1 MFFSSQSHQDQ
12 RWNFI
17 KPYFNL
23 IIKLW
28 MESNGWKVNTDLKKR
43 NIIFLWFVTRY
54 NSFCFIIKFLNIIL
68 KKKNNLEIFLY
79 LFWSDMIFN
88 VTIFNV
94 YLAEAWR
101 AESPDP
107 LQAWDV
113 WWLLLTLQEHHQELN
128 RRVRDR
134 TKDQHQVYPES
145 LYRGLLI
152 RELWYAAPQYILAA
166 NMGTHNLYNIG
177 R

>member
-1 MFFSSQSHQDQ
+1 VQFSFKKIFFYPNPIRIRDG
-12 RWNFI
+12 I
-17 KPYFNL
+17 LLNL
-23 IIKLW
+23 NSIWLSI
-28 MESNGWKVNTDLKKR
+28 SGWKVDNNWKKR
-43 NIIFLWFVTRY
+43 NIIISWFVTRY
-54 NSFCFIIKFLNIIL
+54 YSFCFIIKFLNIIL

-79 LFWSDMIFN
+79 LFWSDMIWN

-128 RRVRDR
+128 RRVWDR

-145 LYRGLLI
+145 LYKGSVNKRTLI
-152 RELWYAAPQYILAA
+152 CSATIYTSGEYGNSQFV
-166 NMGTHNLYNIG
+166 
-177 R
+177 